1 LDTRYKKIAEYGVIG
16 NRCSAALV
24 GIDGSIDWCCLPYFD
39 SPSVFAAI
47 LDADKGGKF
56 QICPAGR
63 YSSEQ
68 SYEEKTNILT
78 TLFKTP
84 SGTVSLI
91 DFMPCFMRNGE
102 FKSFSE
108 IHRHIDL
115 VDGNDIEF
123 VLKFDPRFDYAVGK
137 TNIKSTKYGLIA
149 HRKNKTLSLIYQ
161 NESEIN
167 FRPRDQTGIQK
178 AIRNFKLSEKND
190 RKIFVMKYG
199 QTRTSNI
206 AKHGSDNKLA
216 MTRDYWRYW
225 TSNIKYKGRWRDQ
238 VIRSALVL
246 KLLQYAPTGALI
258 AAVTTSLPEKIG
270 GDKNWDY
277 RFSWIRDTGF
287 SLWSL
292 DLIGCYQ
299 ESFEYFQWLLNSIKR
314 RKNLPVL
321 LPISGKGKVS
331 ESELSHLEGYEGSR
345 PVRIGNKAY
354 DQLQLD
360 VYGILIDA
368 VYFLFKYLGVI
379 NKETYE
385 TLVRDYANVIEK
397 SWKSPDHGIWE
408 IREGSRRRYVES
420 RWWCYVGLDRALK
433 LASYLGYFDDAR
445 RWQLLRDRIKAE
457 VIQKGWSKKEKAF
470 MMYYGKDSVL
480 DAANLLMPLV
490 KFLPF
495 DHPKVVSTMEKIRKE
510 LTQDK
515 LVFRYSSYAFND
527 THAKTSQGTPD
538 RKINKFP
545 EGSFVICTFW
555 LVECLIGLGK
565 IKQAEKLFI
574 KLLNLSNHLGLYS
587 EEIDPRS
594 HELLGNFP
602 QSYAHMGFISAAVHL
617 DKALSERD
625 RKRHLTA
632 TNYKGSGS
640 GS

>member
-1 LDTRYKKIAEYGVIG
+1 METRYKRIAEYGVIG

-24 GIDGSIDWCCLPYFD
+24 GIDGSIDWCCLPNFD

-47 LDADKGGKF
+47 LDADKGGKY

-63 YSSEQ
+63 DTPEQ
-68 SYEEKTNILT
+68 SYEQKTNVLT

-84 SGTVSLI
+84 AGTAKVT
-91 DFMPCFMRNGE
+91 DFMPCFMLNGE
-102 FKSFSE
+102 FKSFRE

-115 VDGNDIEF
+115 IDGNDIEL
-123 VLKFDPRFDYAVGK
+123 VLRFDPRFDYAVGK
-137 TNIKSTKYGLIA
+137 TNIKRTKNGLIA
-149 HRKNKTLSLIYQ
+149 YRKNKSLSLTYQ
-161 NESEIN
+161 NELEIN
-167 FRPRDQTGIQK
+167 FEPGDKTNSQRVIS
-178 AIRNFKLSEKND
+178 NFKISEKD
-190 RKIFVMKYG
+190 DHKIFVMKYG
-199 QTRTSNI
+199 ETRTSDI
-206 AKHGSDNKLA
+206 AGYVSDDKLI

-225 TSNIKYKGRWRDQ
+225 TSNIKYRGRWRDQ
-238 VIRSALVL
+238 VIRSALIL

-299 ESFEYFQWLLNSIKR
+299 ESFEYFQWLLNSIR
-314 RKNLPVL
+314 RLKDLPVL
-321 LPISGKGKVS
+321 LPISGKGEVS
-331 ESELSHLEGYEGSR
+331 EMELSHLEGYEGSS

-385 TLVRDYANVIEK
+385 TLVREYANSIVK
-397 SWKSPDHGIWE
+397 LWKSPDHGIWE
-408 IREGSRRRYVES
+408 IREGPRRRYVES
-420 RWWCYVGLDRALK
+420 RWWCYVGLDRAMK

-445 RWQLLRDRIKAE
+445 KWQSLRDKIKAE
-457 VIQKGWSKKEKAF
+457 VILKGWSNKKKAF
-470 MMYYGKDSVL
+470 VMYYGKDSVL

-495 DHPKVVSTMEKIRKE
+495 NHPKVVSTMEKIRKE
-510 LTQDK
+510 LTQDN
-515 LVFRYSSYAFND
+515 LVFRYSSFAFND
-527 THAKTSQGTPD
+527 THAKTSKRSTE
-538 RKINKFP
+538 RKVNRSS

-565 IKQAEKLFI
+565 IKQAERLFV
-574 KLLNLSNHLGLYS
+574 KLLKLSNHLGLYS

-594 HELLGNFP
+594 HDLLGNFP

-617 DKALSERD
+617 DKVLSEKGQ
-625 RKRHLTA
+625 KRH
-632 TNYKGSGS
+632 
-640 GS
+640 